1 MEVLFLLID
10 KLGVYTPIILLILYL
25 IYYFISNSFI
35 FIFFISI
42 GFFIGLYMS
51 NIIREKMSF
60 YSILF

>member
-1 MEVLFLLID
+1 MELLFLLID
-10 KLGVYTPIILLILYL
+10 KLGVYTPIILLILYF

-51 NIIREKMSF
+51 NIIRQKIPF
-60 YSILF
+60 FSILF

>member
-1 MEVLFLLID
+1 MELLFLLIN
-10 KLGVYTPIILLILYL
+10 KLGVYTPILLLILYL

-51 NIIREKMSF
+51 NIIRQKIPF
-60 YSILF
+60 FSILF

>member
-1 MEVLFLLID
+1 MELLFLLID
-10 KLGVYTPIILLILYL
+10 KVGVYTPIILLILYL

-51 NIIREKMSF
+51 NIIREKISF
-60 YSILF
+60 MSILF

>member
-1 MEVLFLLID
+1 MELLFLLIN

-51 NIIREKMSF
+51 NIIREKIQF
-60 YSILF
+60 FSILF